1 MKFTHL
7 VSVLL
12 AAALLAAGCSKS
24 HDHDKKSAHGEHVHV
39 APHGGTLIEIGD
51 HAYNLELLRD
61 KAAGKLTAWVLDG
74 HAENFVRLPA
84 REIAFVAMPGGTYTP
99 ITLKAV
105 GNSATGETVG
115 DTSQFEFQADWL
127 KTAGTFAGIFTV
139 EIKGTVFKDVA
150 FVLDDDAHGSGEK
163 KKKNHG
169 HTSVHGGTLV
179 EIGDHEYNVDLV
191 RDAATGTLR
200 AYVLGAH
207 AKGKD
212 DIVRLAARTFTA
224 EITAAGQKHTLVF
237 QALAHAETGEKPG
250 DTSRF
255 EARADWLKTTAEFD
269 GVFTLLVIDGHT
281 FTATP
286 FNFPQGRTR
295 P

>member
-12 AAALLAAGCSKS
+12 AAAMLAAGCSKS
-24 HDHDKKSAHGEHVHV
+24 HDHDKKSAHGAHVHV

-237 QALAHAETGEKPG
+237 QALAHAETGEKLG

-269 GVFTLLVIDGHT
+269 GVFTVLVIEGHS